1 MWPLEQNPFM
11 QISAKH
17 VSKKKLGVSCEMKNF
32 HMPECAKVEANTAK
46 N

>member
-1 MWPLEQNPFM
+1 MRPLEKNPFM

-17 VSKKKLGVSCEMKNF
+17 VSKKKLGVSCEMKSF
-32 HMPECAKVEANTAK
+32 HMPECANVEDNMAK